1 MAFDP
6 HYANVSLLLHCD
18 GANGSTTLTDNS
30 PAPKTFTANGGAAIS
45 TAQSKFG
52 SASAYLNGTGA
63 YFQTPASTDFAFPG
77 DFTIEFWAWKSANG
91 AAGYDTV
98 VTTDT
103 SDGSAVN
110 GWFLELSTVRGI
122 SMLTAGSVV
131 IRVDVNPNDSVWH
144 HWAVTR
150 AGSTV
155 RAFKDGALLGTSTYA
170 SAIAAAGPFGV
181 GRSSSTV
188 TYPFKGYIDDLRI
201 TKGVARYTANFTPPT
216 EPFPDTATAPA
227 LSAYAAAPTPLG
239 APATLAASIRQAWG
253 SAASPLGAPAILAAS
268 GETFF
273 ARAAAATP
281 LGAPLALARAVGAA
295 RVATAG
301 PLGAGAAL
309 GQLVAVARAA
319 ASGPLGVPAVMART
333 RVYAQA
339 SAPSPLGVPVVRA
352 SVPLQAQGFNS
363 TAFGTPSS
371 AIRLQAAGFCTTSF
385 GTPVSPIQ
393 AMPIMVGVSFG
404 TPRST
409 LHTSVGGGGV
419 PVTALAR
426 GWRNSRFGS
435 PTALVSLQVQAHGW
449 HGARFGQPV
458 ARQTLQAAAIAPAT
472 AFGTPAAQQ
481 QMRAQARGWQ
491 SSRFGTPLLR
501 RQVNAEGFSATRF
514 GTPTAKATFRAQAQG
529 FRAGAF
535 GAPSMSW
542 GVRALPMSPS
552 TRFGRPTR
560 TRSTEC

>member
-6 HYANVSLLLHCD
+6 DFDKVSLLLHCD
-18 GANGSTTLTDNS
+18 GAEGSSTFVDS
-30 PAPKTFTANGGAAIS
+30 SAAPKTVTAYGNAKIS

-52 SASAYLNGTGA
+52 GASALFDGASYLTAAHSTDLELADKDFCIEMWLRMSALPASGQYVALASKRVSAAMSNAFTLWYAGTEKFYFSYSVNGTTQIDSATLNSTNLIVGQFYHVALVRSAGVIKIYLDGVVGA
-63 YFQTPASTDFAFPG
+63 GVHNIGTASIHGGGTEPLKIGATNSTPSYHL
-77 DFTIEFWAWKSANG
+77 N
-91 AAGYDTV
+91 
-98 VTTDT
+98 
-103 SDGSAVN
+103 
-110 GWFLELSTVRGI
+110 
-122 SMLTAGSVV
+122 
-131 IRVDVNPNDSVWH
+131 
-144 HWAVTR
+144 
-150 AGSTV
+150 
-155 RAFKDGALLGTSTYA
+155 
-170 SAIAAAGPFGV
+170 
-181 GRSSSTV
+181 
-188 TYPFKGYIDDLRI
+188 GYIDELRI

-216 EPFPDTATAPA
+216 EPFPDTAPAPA

-319 ASGPLGVPAVMART
+319 AS
-333 RVYAQA
+333 
-339 SAPSPLGVPVVRA
+339 SPLGVPVVRA
-352 SVPLQAQGFNS
+352 SVLLQAQGFNS

-371 AIRLQAAGFCTTSF
+371 ATRLQAAGFRATRF

-409 LHTSVGGGGV
+409 IHTSVGGGGV
-419 PVTALAR
+419 PITVLAR

-435 PTALVSLQVQAHGW
+435 PTALTNLQVQAHGW

-472 AFGTPAAQQ
+472 AFGTPAAQL

-514 GTPTAKATFRAQAQG
+514 GTPTAKAMFRAQAHG
-529 FRAGAF
+529 FRASAF
-535 GAPSMSW
+535 GTPAMAW
-542 GVRALPMSPS
+542 VVRALPMSPS
-552 TRFGRPTR
+552 TRFGRPAR